1 MPKSGQRAAPPRIPA
16 AQYVRMSDKQQQ
28 YSIANQKSAI
38 REYAAA
44 HGFEVVKTYADP
56 GRSGVAAKRRT
67 ALQELLKDVVSGNA
81 EYKAVLVYDVSRWGR
96 FPNTD
101 EGAHY
106 EFLCHSSGIPLHYCA
121 EPFANDG
128 STSSFL
134 LKALKRS
141 MAAEF
146 SRELG
151 EKVYRGKQRLVE
163 LGYWVGGRPGFG
175 YRRMLVSASGTP
187 RGLMKE
193 GEGKN
198 LKTDR
203 VILVPGPLRERR
215 CIQLIFSM
223 ASVGNGPTAIARE
236 LSKKGIAPC
245 RGDCWQ
251 PRSVQ
256 LILKNPKYWGC
267 NAWNRTTQRLQQK
280 QRPTNLRDWVLK
292 PGAFAPIINQQTFD
306 TALAASPKRSDQWWS
321 DEEILRRVRRLL
333 KAKGRLSETL
343 LLKARGMPAAAT
355 IHRHFGAYRQLYE
368 RVGYHLGTTD
378 VQNNSSCEATLQ
390 LRRKVVTTIRE
401 LFPDNVAITHLPGK
415 TRSIFL
421 VDNTFMVS
429 ILLSRSRISKAGRK
443 GWALEPRAA
452 ERPYITLVCAMNDQR
467 DRVLRYFLLKSTDE
481 FRSECFHDSFLGRA
495 ERLPRLADF
504 YQKVKTLWERTIA
517 EPVEIDNRRVIFPE

>member
-1 MPKSGQRAAPPRIPA
+1 MLKSGQPPAPTHIPA
-16 AQYVRMSDKQQQ
+16 AEYVRMSDKQQE

-44 HGFEVVKTYADP
+44 HGFVVVKTYTDAD
-56 GRSGVAAKRRT
+56 RSGVSADRRT
-67 ALQELLKDVVSGNA
+67 ALRELLKDVVSGYA
-81 EYKAVLVYDVSRWGR
+81 EYQAVLVYDVSRWGR
-96 FPNTD
+96 FRNTD

-128 STSSFL
+128 SASSFL
-134 LKALKRS
+134 LKTLKRS

-175 YRRMLVSASGTP
+175 YRRMLVSASGSP

-203 VILVPGPLRERR
+203 VILVPGPLRERS
-215 CIQLIFSM
+215 CVQLIFSM
-223 ASVGNGPTAIARE
+223 ASQGNGPTAIARE
-236 LSKKGIAPC
+236 LSERCIRPD
-245 RGDCWQ
+245 RGECWQ
-251 PRSVQ
+251 PCSVAS
-256 LILKNPKYWGC
+256 ILKNPKYWGC

-280 QRPTNLRDWVLK
+280 RRPLNLQDWILK
-292 PGAFAPIINQQTFD
+292 PGAFAPIIDQQTFD
-306 TALAASPKRSDQWWS
+306 RAAAASPKRSDESWS

-343 LLKARGMPAAAT
+343 LLKARGMPATST
-355 IHRHFGAYRQLYE
+355 IHRHFGSYRQLYE
-368 RVGYHLGTTD
+368 RVGYRLETID
-378 VQNNSSCEATLQ
+378 VQNNAGCEATLQ
-390 LRRKVVTTIRE
+390 LRRKVVTTIRQ
-401 LFPDNVAITHLPGK
+401 LFPDKVAITHLPGK
-415 TRSIFL
+415 TRSMFL
-421 VDNTFMVS
+421 IDNTFMVS
-429 ILLSRSRISKAGRK
+429 ILLCRDRISEAGRK
-443 GWALEPRAA
+443 GWSLEPRAA
-452 ERPYITLVCAMNDQR
+452 ERHYITLVCAMNKTR
-467 DRVLRYFLLKSTDE
+467 DRVLHYFVLRSTDD
-481 FRSECFHDSFLGRA
+481 FRSACFHDSFLRRA

-504 YQKVKTLWERTIA
+504 YQKVKTLWARTSA
-517 EPVEIDNRRVIFPE
+517 EPGSHRR